1 MQLNWTELLKST
13 MVMFAVIDIVG
24 SIPFLL
30 DIKKKAGD
38 IHAEKASLVALGIM
52 LAFLFLGE
60 GVINFLG
67 IDVNSFAVAG
77 SIVMFFMALEMILGI
92 TLFKQ
97 NAESMKTATIVPVA
111 FPLIAGAGSM
121 TSIISLRAEF
131 AAVNIAIAIL
141 VNMALVYLVLRLT
154 GRIERALGEG
164 GIAVLQ
170 KVFGI
175 ILLAIAVVA
184 IFGANLRNA
193 MIAVGVVTVPVFCR
207 ITRASVLTVREREY
221 VTAARAQGASH
232 TRLLFLYI
240 LPNCVEPLLV
250 QASLSMGT
258 SVLDAAG
265 LSFLGLGAK
274 PPTPEWGTM
283 LGDAFLYYQRAPWCV
298 AAPGAMIFLMV
309 LAFNLFGDS
318 LQDAFDP
325 RSGK

>member
-121 TSIISLRAEF
+121 PSIISLRAEF

-175 ILLAIAVVA
+175 ILLAIAVKL
-184 IFGANLRNA
+184 FSAN
-193 MIAVGVVTVPVFCR
+193 
-207 ITRASVLTVREREY
+207 
-221 VTAARAQGASH
+221 AAQ
-232 TRLLFLYI
+232 LFH
-240 LPNCVEPLLV
+240 
-250 QASLSMGT
+250 AHG
-258 SVLDAAG
+258 
-265 LSFLGLGAK
+265 
-274 PPTPEWGTM
+274 
-283 LGDAFLYYQRAPWCV
+283 
-298 AAPGAMIFLMV
+298 
-309 LAFNLFGDS
+309 
-318 LQDAFDP
+318 
-325 RSGK
+325 